1 MSTDP
6 DLRLI
11 RIRGQQVI
19 SDALAADVCQLTISG
34 TVFSQP
40 EVIEGCDGEA
50 VCCVVLTRTIDHPES
65 GHWELQHHHVH
76 VFGALGELYAATHHA
91 GQRIIVTGRLDSPAL
106 DTHGIRIGP
115 TWIIASHITTLDQEQ
130 DG

>member
-11 RIRGQQVI
+11 RIRAREAI
-19 SDALAADVCQLTISG
+19 SDALHADVCQLTITG
-34 TVFSQP
+34 TVHTRP
-40 EVIEGCDGEA
+40 EVIEDYDGEP
-50 VCCVVLTRTIDHPES
+50 VCCIVLTRTIDHPES

-76 VFGALGELYAATHHA
+76 VRGPIGEMYAETHRP
-91 GQRIIVTGRLDSPAL
+91 GERIVVCGRLDSPAL

-115 TWIIASHITTLDQEQ
+115 TWIIASHLTVLDRER